1 MPLSLENF
9 TKMTNSPEAVDA
21 VFEGA
26 RREHRPR
33 PLAYDGLV
41 TIVSV
46 HNARVTVSL
55 SLGPQFALTLQAKLE
70 ACWQEAPAAGRR
82 RLDAPAGAFKT
93 NNHGDQF
100 RQVKQAL
107 APARIYVRE
116 PEEAQDGAVFV
127 IVPSEQPR

>member
-46 HNARVTVSL
+46 HNARVAASL
-55 SLGPQFALTLQAKLE
+55 SLGPQFALLQAKLD
-70 ACWQEAPAAGRR
+70 ACWQEAQATARR
-82 RLDAPAGAFKT
+82 RLDAPAGTFKSDSR
-93 NNHGDQF
+93 GDQF

-107 APARIYVRE
+107 APARIYARE

-127 IVPSEQPR
+127 VVPSE